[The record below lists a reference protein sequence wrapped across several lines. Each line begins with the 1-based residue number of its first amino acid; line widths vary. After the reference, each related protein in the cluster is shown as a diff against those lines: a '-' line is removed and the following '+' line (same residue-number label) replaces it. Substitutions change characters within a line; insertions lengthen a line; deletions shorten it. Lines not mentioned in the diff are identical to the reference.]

1 MNGTRGLAIAL
12 VTLLAFSSIAGLS
25 LGAIPDNRVTIT
37 DATVEPS
44 NPVAGAPATI
54 SATIR
59 LSGGSDAAA
68 SVESVAVVDDGES
81 LGEATTLG
89 SLSPGETLTVP
100 VTVRFDDPGA
110 RNVSVV
116 VTVVDDDGETT
127 TVRRPVS
134 VVVESGSPQLE
145 VDAGDL
151 VAGADSSAAVTV
163 SNPTTAPIRDI
174 TVTLLDASGE
184 RTRRTLATLAAGA
197 SQQLNLS
204 LRPAE
209 TGERVLA
216 VEVSYMTAA
225 GTRSTMTHE
234 RTVQVEPLDDDVG
247 VRVEQAAMTQ
257 QSANADAGGVG
268 GLAGALGGGGT
279 LQASSDGDDQG
290 GQQQTGV
297 AVTVTN
303 FGNAPIQEVVL
314 VPRHPNGSTVSQLG
328 RVAVADSLAPGES
341 EQVTLDLTTV
351 RASSLRFV
359 ADYELGGD
367 SRQAVGQYQLD
378 RSSGA
383 VSLTGINVSL
393 EGDRLRLSGNLGNV
407 GDGDVRGVVVSVASS
422 EFVEPAYP
430 QRNYFVGTVGPS
442 EFAPFELTAKVDT
455 ANATSLPVR
464 VEYTTGGERRV
475 ETIEVALPD
484 DNGAAERGGV
494 LGHLGETALGAGI
507 GLVVSV
513 PAAGFVIRRYR

>member
-1 MNGTRGLAIAL
+1 MNRTRGLAIGL
-12 VTLLAFSSIAGLS
+12 VALLACSSLAGLS
-25 LGAIPDNRVTIT
+25 LGAVPDNRVTVT
-37 DATVEPS
+37 DTTVEPS

-68 SVESVAVVDDGES
+68 SLESVEIVDDGES
-81 LGEATTLG
+81 LGEATNLG

-100 VTVRFDDPGA
+100 VTVRFEDPGA
-110 RNVSVV
+110 RNVTVV

-145 VDAGDL
+145 VDAGSL
-151 VAGADSSAAVTV
+151 VAGADSGAAVTV

-174 TVTLLDASGE
+174 TVSFLDTSGD

-197 SQQLNLS
+197 SQELNFS
-204 LRPAE
+204 LRPADA
-209 TGERVLA
+209 GERVLA
-216 VEVSYMTAA
+216 VEVSYTTAA
-225 GTRSTMTHE
+225 GTRNTMTHE

-247 VRVEQAAMTQ
+247 VRVEEATTAQ
-257 QSANADAGGVG
+257 QNANGDGGGVG

-279 LQASSDGDDQG
+279 LQSSSDGEDQA

-303 FGNAPIQEVVL
+303 FGNAPIEEVVL
-314 VPRHPNGSTVSQLG
+314 VPRHPNGSAVSQLG
-328 RVAVADSLAPGES
+328 RVAVAGSLAPGES

-367 SRQAVGQYQLD
+367 SQQAVGEYQLD

-383 VSLTGINVSL
+383 VSLTGMNVSV
-393 EGDRLRLSGNLGNV
+393 EGNQLRLSGNLGNV

-422 EFVEPAYP
+422 EYVEPAYP

-442 EFAPFELTAKVDT
+442 EFAPFELTAQVDT
-455 ANATSLPVR
+455 ANASSLPVR
-464 VEYTTGGERRV
+464 VEYTTAGERRV
-475 ETIEVALPD
+475 ETIEVALPAD
-484 DNGAAERGGV
+484 AGTAERGGA
-494 LGHLGETALGAGI
+494 LGSLGGTALGAGI
-507 GLVVSV
+507 GLVLGV
-513 PAAGFVIRRYR
+513 PAAGFVLRRYR